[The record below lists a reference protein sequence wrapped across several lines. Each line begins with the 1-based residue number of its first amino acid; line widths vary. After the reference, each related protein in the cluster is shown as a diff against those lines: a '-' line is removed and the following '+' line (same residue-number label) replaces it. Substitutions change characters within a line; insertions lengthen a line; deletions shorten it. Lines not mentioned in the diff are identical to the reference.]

1 MTTKQSLYQQI
12 LSKLKDP
19 SLPVQVRCADRFT
32 QERIASRLAELLTEP
47 SQPPPTPRQMTFSA
61 MTADK
66 YE

>member
-1 MTTKQSLYQQI
+1 MTAKQSLCQKI
-12 LSKLKDP
+12 LSNLKDP

-47 SQPPPTPRQMTFSA
+47 SQPPPISRQMTFSA

-66 YE
+66 YD